1 MKGIIMDYKKLAIG
15 IGLGVVSM
23 VTSAMGATK
32 IREGLGQVQVTLKN
46 LKPEDIINLD
56 KMAGMKK

>member
-1 MKGIIMDYKKLAIG
+1 MNYTKLAIG
-15 IGLGVVSM
+15 VGLGVVSL
-23 VTSAMGATK
+23 VTSAIGATN

-56 KMAGMKK
+56 KLAGTK

>member
-1 MKGIIMDYKKLAIG
+1 MDYKKLAIG

>member
-1 MKGIIMDYKKLAIG
+1 MDYSKLAIG

-23 VTSAMGATK
+23 VTSALGATK
-32 IREGLGQVQVTLKN
+32 VHEGLGQIQVTLKN

-56 KMAGMKK
+56 KAAGMKK

>member
-1 MKGIIMDYKKLAIG
+1 MDYKKIAMG

-32 IREGLGQVQVTLKN
+32 IHEGLGQVQVTLKN

-56 KMAGMKK
+56 KLAGMKK

>member
-1 MKGIIMDYKKLAIG
+1 MDYKKLAMG
-15 IGLGVVSM
+15 IGFGVVSL

-32 IREGLGQVQVTLKN
+32 IHEGLGQVQVTLKN

-56 KMAGMKK
+56 KLAGMKK

>member
-1 MKGIIMDYKKLAIG
+1 MNYTKLAIG
-15 IGLGVVSM
+15 IGMGVVSL
-23 VTSAMGATK
+23 VTSAIGATN

-56 KMAGMKK
+56 KLAGMKK